1 MSQGRGGVRG
11 LGSRLYRGETAFD
24 FVGKRWRW
32 FLLSAVIII
41 VGSISL
47 GVKGL
52 NFGIEFK
59 GGTSWE
65 VVAPHVSVD
74 QARSAVT
81 PLGLGDATITVLGGQ
96 TLDVE
101 ANVNSGTAAHQ
112 AQVKQS
118 VTNELASVAHVQP
131 SQVSI
136 NDVGPTWGHEI
147 TTKAEYALL
156 AFFLAIAFYIT
167 LRFEWKMAVA
177 AIVAVI
183 HDILVTAGIYS
194 LSGLQVTPATVV
206 AFLTILGYSLY
217 DTIVVFDRVQENTK
231 GLASTGRLTYT
242 DMVNLSMNQT
252 LMRSINTS
260 FVALLPILSI
270 LIIGA
275 QFLGAK
281 PLQEFGLALFIGLAS
296 GAYSS
301 IFIASPLLAMMKE
314 REGRYATIRQRLSA
328 RGEAMTLLTPAAA
341 AAARGSGSQQGA
353 LVRAGS
359 GGGRGDRSRQ
369 AEVDGGA
376 VTGDGGT
383 PHEDGAAAESADG
396 AGRRPAPTP
405 AVRPRPSSNRG
416 RPSAGRSSPRP
427 RKKGKRR

>member
-1 MSQGRGGVRG
+1 MSQGRGRIRG
-11 LGSRLYRGETAFD
+11 LWSRLYRGETAFD
-24 FVGKRWRW
+24 FVGKRRRW
-32 FLLSAVIII
+32 FIASAVVII
-41 VGSISL
+41 VGALSL

-59 GGTSWE
+59 GGTDWQ
-65 VVAPHVSVD
+65 VVAPNVSVS
-74 QARSAVT
+74 QARSAVGSVGVSD
-81 PLGLGDATITVLGGQ
+81 PTITVLGGK
-96 TLDVE
+96 TLDVQ
-101 ANVNSGTAAHQ
+101 ANVNSGSAAHQ

-118 VTNELASVAHVQP
+118 VTNKLASIAHVQP

-156 AFFLAIAFYIT
+156 AFFLAIALYIT
-167 LRFEWKMAVA
+167 VRFEWKMAVA

-231 GLASTGRLTYT
+231 GLASTGRLTYS

-270 LIIGA
+270 LVIGA

-281 PLQEFGLALFIGLAS
+281 TLQEFGLALFIGLAS

-341 AAARGSGSQQGA
+341 AAARAGGSQQGA

-359 GGGRGDRSRQ
+359 GAGR
-369 AEVDGGA
+369 A
-376 VTGDGGT
+376 VAAGDGGT
-383 PHEDGAAAESADG
+383 PAEDGVSAKTTDGAAQ
-396 AGRRPAPTP
+396 RPAPTP
-405 AVRPRPSSNRG
+405 AGRPRPSSTRG
-416 RPSAGRSSPRP
+416 RQSGRRSSPRP

>member
-1 MSQGRGGVRG
+1 VSEEAQPRGGLLG
-11 LGSRLYRGETAFD
+11 LWSRLYRGETAFD
-24 FVGKRWRW
+24 FVGKRRRW
-32 FLLSAVIII
+32 FLLSAVVII
-41 VGSISL
+41 VGGVSL

-59 GGTSWE
+59 GGTSWQ
-65 VVAPHVSVD
+65 VVAPNVSVS
-74 QARSAVT
+74 QARSAVGSVGV
-81 PLGLGDATITVLGGQ
+81 PDPTITVLGGK

-112 AQVKQS
+112 AQVKQA
-118 VTNELASVAHVQP
+118 VTNKLASVAHVQA

-156 AFFLAIAFYIT
+156 AFFLAIALYIT
-167 LRFEWKMAVA
+167 VRFEWKMAVA

-270 LIIGA
+270 LVIGA

-301 IFIASPLLAMMKE
+301 IFIASPLLAIMKE

-341 AAARGSGSQQGA
+341 AAARGGGSQQGA

-359 GGGRGDRSRQ
+359 GAGRAGQPSVDR
-369 AEVDGGA
+369 AA
-376 VTGDGGT
+376 VSGDGGT
-383 PHEDGAAAESADG
+383 PAEAGVVAESTDGAAQ
-396 AGRRPAPTP
+396 RPAPTP
-405 AVRPRPSSNRG
+405 AGRPRPSSTRG
-416 RPSAGRSSPRP
+416 RPSGRRSSPRP